1 LFSRLA
7 KEIVGARQLVRQ
19 DGGRLAQIAGRNWS
33 TSYVSSNHEFPALP
47 DGISW
52 YIISAMIDRQ
62 TDIRLVRNALR
73 RSRVVALLGPR
84 QCGKTTLARQ
94 FVAADSVNYFDLE
107 DPGGVARL
115 TEPNTALRPLKG
127 LVVIDEIQRRPE
139 LFPLLRV
146 LADRKPLPARFLI
159 LGSAAPDLLSQSSE
173 TLAGRLETV
182 LLEGFRLG
190 DLGPRAQGRLWLRGG
205 FPLAY
210 TARSEGD
217 SVAWR
222 RQFLQTFLE
231 RDIPQLGIQIPAAAL
246 RRFWNM
252 LAHYHAQTW
261 NGAELARALAV
272 SESTVRRYLDLLTGV
287 FMLRQL
293 PPWFENLSKRQVKAP
308 KVFVRD
314 SGLLHALLGIANQR
328 DLELHPKV
336 GASWEGY
343 AVEEVLKALQP
354 DEAYYWATHQGAE
367 IDLVLFKHGRRL
379 GVECQRQDAPTLTPS
394 MRIALN
400 DLNLDRLVVV
410 YPGKRRYALSDQ
422 VEVIPLVEMVAAVGG
437 AASLFKKPR
446 R

>member
-1 LFSRLA
+1 
-7 KEIVGARQLVRQ
+7 
-19 DGGRLAQIAGRNWS
+19 
-33 TSYVSSNHEFPALP
+33 
-47 DGISW
+47 
-52 YIISAMIDRQ
+52 MIDRQ
-62 TDIRLVRNALR
+62 TDIRLVRTALR

-94 FVAADSVNYFDLE
+94 FVAVDSVNFFDLE
-107 DPGGVARL
+107 DPQSVARL

-146 LADRKPLPARFLI
+146 LSDRKPLPARFLI

-190 DLGPRAQGRLWLRGG
+190 DLGGRAQGRLWLRGG
-205 FPLAY
+205 FPLSY
-210 TARSEGD
+210 TARSERD

-222 RQFLQTFLE
+222 RHFLQTFLE
-231 RDIPQLGIQIPAAAL
+231 RDIPQLGIEIPAVAL

-252 LAHYHAQTW
+252 MAHYHAQTW

-272 SESTVRRYLDLLTGV
+272 SESTVRRYLVLLTGV
-287 FMLRQL
+287 FMVRQL

-308 KVFVRD
+308 KVYVRD
-314 SGLLHALLGIANQR
+314 SGLLHSLLGIASQR

-354 DEAYYWATHQGAE
+354 DEAYFWATHQGAGL
-367 IDLVLFKHGRRL
+367 DLLLFKHGRRL
-379 GVECQRQDAPTLTPS
+379 GVECKRKDAPTLTPS
-394 MRIALN
+394 MRTALN

-410 YPGKRRYALSDQ
+410 YPGEHRYAIADR
-422 VEVIPLVEMVAAVGG
+422 VEVIPLVDVVAASRD
-437 AASLFKKPR
+437 ASSLFKQPR